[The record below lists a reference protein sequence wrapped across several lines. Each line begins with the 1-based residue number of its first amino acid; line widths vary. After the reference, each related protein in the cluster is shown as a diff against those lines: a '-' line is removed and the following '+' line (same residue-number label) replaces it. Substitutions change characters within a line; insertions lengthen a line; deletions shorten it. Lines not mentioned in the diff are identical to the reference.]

1 MKSMFYQVRHTTTY
15 LYSDAVVLCQN
26 QARLSPQTTRGQTR
40 HSYSLEII
48 PEPSVRRRWSDAF
61 QNEVWYFSIEV
72 PHHRLQVT
80 SRSLVERLS
89 TEPVNANSTPPWE
102 RVRDLLARPEGVAE
116 RMAGQFRVESPFIME
131 LPEARDYAL
140 QSFLPG
146 RPILE
151 AALDLTRRIH
161 ADFHYSPATTAI
173 STPTREV
180 FLSRRGV
187 CQDFAHLQ
195 ITCLRSLG
203 LSARYVSGYLV
214 TLPPPGKPRLVGA
227 DASHAWLAV
236 FVPEAGWID
245 LDPTNNLIPADR
257 HVTIGWG
264 RDYGDVCPIK
274 GVFTGGG
281 GQSIAVAVDVEPV
294 EMSFLSTDLSDDVT
308 VIPE

>member
-1 MKSMFYQVRHTTTY
+1 MYYQVRHTTNY

-40 HSYSLEII
+40 HSFSLEIS
-48 PEPSVRRRWSDAF
+48 PEPTVRRRWSDAF
-61 QNEVWYFSIEV
+61 QNEVWYFSIET

-80 SRSLVERLS
+80 SRSLVERLA
-89 TEPVNANSTPPWE
+89 PDPIDPAATPAWE
-102 RVRDLLARPEGVAE
+102 RVRDLLARPTGVAE
-116 RMAGQFRVESPFIME
+116 RLAGQFRVESPFIME
-131 LPEARDYAL
+131 LPEARDYAR

-151 AALDLTRRIH
+151 SALDLTRRIH

-180 FLSRRGV
+180 FLTRRGV

-203 LSARYVSGYLV
+203 LAARYVSGYLV

-227 DASHAWLAV
+227 DASHAWLGL
-236 FVPEAGWID
+236 FVPETGWVD

-294 EMSFLSTDLSDDVT
+294 DMPSLSADLADDVT
-308 VIPE
+308 IMPE

>member
-1 MKSMFYQVRHTTTY
+1 MRMFYKVRHTTTY
-15 LYSDAVVLCQN
+15 HYSDAVVLCQN
-26 QARLSPQTTRGQTR
+26 QARLTPQTMPGQVR
-40 HSYSLEII
+40 HSFSLEIH
-48 PEPSVRRRWSDAF
+48 PEPTVRRRWSDAF
-61 QNEVWYFSIEV
+61 ENDVWYFSIEA

-80 SRSLVERLS
+80 SRSLVERYA
-89 TEPVNANSTPPWE
+89 PPGIAAGDTPPWE
-102 RVRDLLARPEGVAE
+102 QVVDRLRHPAEVTERLAT
-116 RMAGQFRVESPFIME
+116 QFRMESPFIIE

-140 QSFLPG
+140 VSFAPG
-146 RPILE
+146 RPILD

-161 ADFHYSPATTAI
+161 AEFDYSPAATAV

-203 LSARYVSGYLV
+203 LAARYVSGYLL
-214 TLPPPGKPRLVGA
+214 TAPPPGKPRLVGA
-227 DASHAWLAV
+227 DASHAWLSV
-236 FVPEAGWID
+236 FVPGTGWVD
-245 LDPTNNLIPADR
+245 LDPTNNLIPAEK

-281 GQSIAVAVDVEPV
+281 GQTIVVAVDVEPV
-294 EMSFLSTDLSDDVT
+294 EAPLGN
-308 VIPE
+308 E

>member
-1 MKSMFYQVRHTTTY
+1 MHYKVRHTTTY

-26 QARLSPQTTRGQTR
+26 QARLTPQTMPGQVR
-40 HSYSLEII
+40 HSFSLDIH
-48 PEPSVRRRWSDAF
+48 PEPVVRRRWSDAF
-61 QNEVWYFSIEV
+61 QNEVWYFSVET

-80 SRSLVERLS
+80 SRSLVERYAPG
-89 TEPVNANSTPPWE
+89 EIPAGMTPPWE
-102 RVRDLLARPEGVAE
+102 QVREILREPAEERERLAA
-116 RMAGQFRVESPFIME
+116 QFRMESPFIIE

-140 QSFLPG
+140 TSFTPG

-161 ADFHYSPATTAI
+161 AEFDYSPAATAV

-180 FLSRRGV
+180 FLNRRGV

-203 LSARYVSGYLV
+203 LAARYVSGYLL
-214 TLPPPGKPRLVGA
+214 TAPPPGKPRLVGA
-227 DASHAWLAV
+227 DASHAWLSIY
-236 FVPEAGWID
+236 VPGSGWVD
-245 LDPTNNLIPADR
+245 LDPTNNLIPAEK

-281 GQSIAVAVDVEPV
+281 GQTIVVAVDVEPV
-294 EMSFLSTDLSDDVT
+294 DAPRDDD
-308 VIPE
+308 

>member
-1 MKSMFYQVRHTTTY
+1 MFYQVRHTTTY

-26 QARLSPQTTRGQTR
+26 QARLSPQTAPGQTR
-40 HSYSLEII
+40 HSFSLDIS
-48 PEPSVRRRWSDAF
+48 PEPSVRRRWTDAF

-80 SRSLVERLS
+80 SRALVERFPS
-89 TEPVNANSTPPWE
+89 EPVVASATLAWE
-102 RVRDLLARPEGVAE
+102 QTRDLLARPEGVAE
-116 RMAGQFRVESPFIME
+116 RLAGQFRVESPFIME

-151 AALDLTRRIH
+151 ASLDLTRRIH

-203 LSARYVSGYLV
+203 LAARYVSGYLV
-214 TLPPPGKPRLVGA
+214 TLPPPGKERLVGA
-227 DASHAWLAV
+227 DASHAWLSV
-236 FVPEAGWID
+236 FVPGSGWID
-245 LDPTNNLIPADR
+245 LDPTNNLIPGAR

-294 EMSFLSTDLSDDVT
+294 EMSSLASDLADEVT
-308 VIPE
+308 VTPE

>member
-1 MKSMFYQVRHTTTY
+1 MYYQVRHTTTY

-40 HSYSLEII
+40 HSFSLDIT
-48 PEPSVRRRWSDAF
+48 PEPTVRRRWSDAF
-61 QNEVWYFSIEV
+61 QNEVWYFSIEA

-80 SRSLVERLS
+80 SRSLVERLAS
-89 TEPVNANSTPPWE
+89 APIDPATTPPWE
-102 RVRDLLARPEGVAE
+102 RVRDLLARPTGVAE

-151 AALDLTRRIH
+151 SALDLTRRIH
-161 ADFHYSPATTAI
+161 ADFHYSPATTAV

-180 FLSRRGV
+180 FLTRRGV

-203 LSARYVSGYLV
+203 LAARYVSGYLV

-294 EMSFLSTDLSDDVT
+294 DMPSLASDLADNVT
-308 VIPE
+308 VSPE